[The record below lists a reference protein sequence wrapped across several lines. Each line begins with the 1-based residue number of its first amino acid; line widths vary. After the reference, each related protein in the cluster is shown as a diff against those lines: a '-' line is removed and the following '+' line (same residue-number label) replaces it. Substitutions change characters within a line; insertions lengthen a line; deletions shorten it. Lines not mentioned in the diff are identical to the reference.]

1 MGGWSYSLDDSDKR
15 FSSLTVCATGLERQ
29 DRDLVRTS
37 VESGGG
43 EYSGVLDQVL
53 YSDWTIIIFSLI

>member
-1 MGGWSYSLDDSDKR
+1 MLGGWSYSLDDSDKR

-29 DRDLVRTS
+29 DRDLVRTN

-43 EYSGVLDQVL
+43 EYSGVLD
-53 YSDWTIIIFSLI
+53 